1 MAIKRYFAEKDT
13 TITNAYKSNLVSRGV
28 SGNMGLSDILE
39 IFSIY
44 AQVNASSSEL
54 SRVLVQFPTSNI
66 STDRTAGLIPV
77 SGSVNWYLKL
87 YNAKHSTTTPRN
99 FTLIVNQVSS
109 SWDEGYGLDME
120 EYSDIG
126 TANWITATSSSS
138 GTSSWV
144 SQGGD
149 YHTSPV
155 VSQSFDIGIEN
166 LVVDVTSM
174 VEEWLAGTK
183 TNYGFG
189 VRLTSSQEQA
199 QQSFY
204 TKKFFSRGSEY
215 FFYRPVLEARWNS
228 VRRDNRGTFIASSS
242 LASAADNLN
251 TIYLYN
257 IVRGQLKNIP
267 SIGTGPIYV
276 KIYDDPS
283 GSTATGTLAPTPNN
297 PVTGGWY
304 STGIYTASF
313 ALNTTASQLFDRWF
327 DSTLTTC
334 FHTGAIDII
343 QLEAQNYN
351 PSNNYV
357 VSLTNLKPS
366 YDISEQARFRFFI
379 RAKDWNPTIYNVATN
394 EIPTEII
401 ESASYK
407 IVRVSD
413 NLEVIPYGT
422 GSLLHTGLSYDVSG
436 SYFDLDIGMLEPDY
450 MYQIKL
456 AFYDLP
462 TTRWKEQAQ
471 TFKFRVDKNES

>member
-13 TITNAYKSNLVSRGV
+13 TITNAFKSNLANRGV
-28 SGNMGLSDILE
+28 SGNMGQSDILE
-39 IFSIY
+39 VFSIY
-44 AQVNASSSEL
+44 AQATTSSSEL
-54 SRVLVQFPTSNI
+54 SRILVQFPTSDI
-66 STDRTAGLIPV
+66 QSDRSANLIPA
-77 SGSVNWYLKL
+77 SGSVSWYLKL
-87 YNAKHSTTTPRN
+87 YNARHSTTTPKD
-99 FTLIVNQVSS
+99 FTLVVNQVSS

-120 EYSDIG
+120 EYSDVG

-149 YHTSPV
+149 YHTSPTA
-155 VSQSFDIGIEN
+155 QQDFNTGIEN
-166 LVVDVTSM
+166 LIVDVSSM
-174 VEEWLAGTK
+174 VEQWLAGTK

-189 VRLTSSQEQA
+189 VRLSSSLEQA
-199 QQSFY
+199 AQSYY
-204 TKKFFSRGSEY
+204 TKKFFARGSEF

-228 VRRDNRGTFIASSS
+228 VKRDNRGYFIASSS

-251 TIYLYN
+251 IIYLYN
-257 IVRGQLKNIP
+257 VVRGQLKNIP
-267 SIGTGPIYV
+267 SIGTGAIYV

-283 GSTATGTLAPTPNN
+283 GSSATNIVATPNN

-313 ALNTTASQLFDRWF
+313 ALNTTASQVFDRWF

-343 QLEAQNYN
+343 NLDAQDYN
-351 PSNNYV
+351 PTNNYV
-357 VSLTNLKPS
+357 ISLTNLKPS
-366 YDISEQARFRFFI
+366 YDIQEQARFRFFI
-379 RAKDWNPTIYNVATN
+379 RRKDWNPTIYNVATN

-413 NLEVIPYGT
+413 NLDVVPYGT
-422 GSLLHTGLSYDVSG
+422 GSLMHTGLSYDVSG
-436 SYFDLDIGMLEPDY
+436 SYFDLDMNMLQPDY

-456 AFYDLP
+456 AFYDAS

-471 TFKFRVDKNES
+471 TFKFRVEKNES